1 VTTKVSIHNV
11 SEVREQITHYTNKL
25 KFICRTI
32 TVTDTDGATIEFSL
46 FTEEDERAVQP
57 LTTKRSF
64 HNA

>member
-1 VTTKVSIHNV
+1 MTTKVSIHNV

-32 TVTDTDGATIEFSL
+32 TVTDTDGSTIEFSL
-46 FTEEDERAVQP
+46 FTEGDERSIQP
-57 LTTKRSF
+57 LTTKRSY

>member
-1 VTTKVSIHNV
+1 MATKLSIHNV

-32 TVTDTDGATIEFSL
+32 TAVSADGNEIEISF
-46 FTEEDERAVQP
+46 FTEQDERAVQP

>member
-1 VTTKVSIHNV
+1 MATKISIHNV

-32 TVTDTDGATIEFSL
+32 TVTDTDGSTIEFSL
-46 FTEEDERAVQP
+46 FTEGDERSIQP
-57 LTTKRSF
+57 LTTKRSY